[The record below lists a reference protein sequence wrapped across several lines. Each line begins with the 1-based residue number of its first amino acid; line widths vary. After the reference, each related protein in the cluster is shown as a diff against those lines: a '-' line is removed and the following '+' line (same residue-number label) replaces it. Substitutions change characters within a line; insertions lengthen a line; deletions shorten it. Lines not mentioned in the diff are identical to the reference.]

1 MYGTAVNLGAG
12 GFDDV
17 MYFEEG
23 GSPMYLDDT
32 LRSTAPGAQSP
43 RPQFGRLRAPVGD
56 TSILQGDGDL
66 RYYDDPDFNPELDLR
81 KSPTGEAFGEDAI
94 QLLEEKGL
102 GSLIMD
108 KLRGNDVTKGVRES
122 GRIGG
127 TSPEFMETLIDEY
140 GYPSVFDEETGERV
154 IPTDLDYSEEVRH
167 ARPEG
172 RRDLPTYPELE
183 DARGHLLGSAVMASE
198 YGPET
203 AESAGN
209 FSEFMDRFAPII
221 MGGGQNKR
229 DVAMDQRNN
238 AIGRQIF
245 MKAGIDATVEELT
258 QQVDAEIFK
267 QLDKIMGRSQ
277 EDRMTPS
284 ADQPRAP
291 RNFKSPSEGPD
302 VFFPRN
308 EEGYF
313 DTTRGVMGI
322 SPRKYRNYGV

>member
-23 GSPMYLDDT
+23 GSPMYLEET
-32 LRSTAPGAQSP
+32 LTGTAPGSQSP
-43 RPQFGRLRAPVGD
+43 TPEFADLRGPVGD
-56 TSILQGDGDL
+56 DAPVMSEE
-66 RYYDDPDFNPELDLR
+66 ELA
-81 KSPTGEAFGEDAI
+81 EFED
-94 QLLEEKGL
+94 QKGL

-108 KLRGNDVTKGVRES
+108 RVRGKNVTKDLRES
-122 GRIGG
+122 GRVGG

-140 GYPSVFDEETGERV
+140 GYPSVFDEETGEKI
-154 IPTDLDYSEEVRH
+154 IPTDLDVYPEEVRH
-167 ARPEG
+167 ARPEDRG
-172 RRDLPTYPELE
+172 DLPTYPELE

-198 YGPET
+198 YGPDT

-209 FSEFMDRFAPII
+209 FSEFMDRFAPVI

-245 MKAGIDATVEELT
+245 MKAGMDATVEELT

-284 ADQPRAP
+284 EDQPLAP

-308 EEGYF
+308 EKGYF

>member
-17 MYFEEG
+17 MYFEAG
-23 GSPMYLDDT
+23 GSPMYLEET
-32 LRSTAPGAQSP
+32 LTGTAPGSQSP
-43 RPQFGRLRAPVGD
+43 RPEFADLRGPVGD
-56 TSILQGDGDL
+56 DAPVMSEE
-66 RYYDDPDFNPELDLR
+66 ELA
-81 KSPTGEAFGEDAI
+81 EFED
-94 QLLEEKGL
+94 QKGL

-108 KLRGNDVTKGVRES
+108 RIRGKNVTKDLRES
-122 GRIGG
+122 GRVGG

-140 GYPSVFDEETGERV
+140 GYPSVFDEETGEKI
-154 IPTDLDYSEEVRH
+154 IPTDLDLYSEEVRH

-209 FSEFMDRFAPII
+209 FSELMARFAPII

>member
-108 KLRGNDVTKGVRES
+108 KIRGESVTDGIREP
-122 GRIGG
+122 
-127 TSPEFMETLIDEY
+127 SPELIEEY
-140 GYPSVFDEETGERV
+140 EYSSVFDEGARV
-154 IPTDLDYSEEVRH
+154 PEPAEGRLPVVQLRQQKEGSEE
-167 ARPEG
+167 PENFDNFMNRFLPPSLSGPGDLLSG
-172 RRDLPTYPELE
+172 REALR
-183 DARGHLLGSAVMASE
+183 
-198 YGPET
+198 
-203 AESAGN
+203 
-209 FSEFMDRFAPII
+209 
-221 MGGGQNKR
+221 
-229 DVAMDQRNN
+229 DQRHN
-238 AIGRQIF
+238 AIGQQIF
-245 MKAGIDATVEELT
+245 KRAGMAATVEELT
-258 QQVDAEIFK
+258 KMVDENIFK
-267 QLDKIMGRSQ
+267 QLDRILGRTE
-277 EDRMTPS
+277 EDRMTP
-284 ADQPRAP
+284 AP
-291 RNFKSPSEGPD
+291 
-302 VFFPRN
+302 
-308 EEGYF
+308 
-313 DTTRGVMGI
+313 
-322 SPRKYRNYGV
+322 

>member
-23 GSPMYLDDT
+23 GSPMYLDGMLDG
-32 LRSTAPGAQSP
+32 TAPGAQSP
-43 RPQFGRLRAPVGD
+43 RPEFADLRGPVGD
-56 TSILQGDGDL
+56 DAPVMSEE
-66 RYYDDPDFNPELDLR
+66 ELA
-81 KSPTGEAFGEDAI
+81 EFED
-94 QLLEEKGL
+94 QKGL

-108 KLRGNDVTKGVRES
+108 RIRGKNVTKDLRES
-122 GRIGG
+122 GRVGG

-140 GYPSVFDEETGERV
+140 GYPSVFDEETGEKI
-154 IPTDLDYSEEVRH
+154 IPTDLDLYSEEVRH

-245 MKAGIDATVEELT
+245 MKAGMNATVEELT

>member
-23 GSPMYLDDT
+23 GSPMYLEGM
-32 LRSTAPGAQSP
+32 LAGTAPGAQSP
-43 RPQFGRLRAPVGD
+43 RPEFADLRGPVGD
-56 TSILQGDGDL
+56 EPPVMSEE
-66 RYYDDPDFNPELDLR
+66 ELAEFE
-81 KSPTGEAFGEDAI
+81 G
-94 QLLEEKGL
+94 QKGL

-108 KLRGNDVTKGVRES
+108 RIRGKNVTEDLRES
-122 GRIGG
+122 GRVGG

-140 GYPSVFDEETGERV
+140 GYPSVFDEETGDRI
-154 IPTDLDYSEEVRH
+154 IPTDLDVYSEEVRH
-167 ARPEG
+167 ARPED

-209 FSEFMDRFAPII
+209 FGEFMDRFAPII

-267 QLDKIMGRSQ
+267 QLDKIMGRSE

-284 ADQPRAP
+284 SDQPRAP

-313 DTTRGVMGI
+313 DTTRGVMGV

>member
-17 MYFEEG
+17 MYFEGG
-23 GSPMYLDDT
+23 GSPMYLEET
-32 LRSTAPGAQSP
+32 LTGTAPGSQSP
-43 RPQFGRLRAPVGD
+43 RPEFADLRGPVGD
-56 TSILQGDGDL
+56 DAPVMSEE
-66 RYYDDPDFNPELDLR
+66 ELA
-81 KSPTGEAFGEDAI
+81 EFED
-94 QLLEEKGL
+94 QKGL
-102 GSLIMD
+102 GSLILD
-108 KLRGNDVTKGVRES
+108 RIRGKNVTKDLRES
-122 GRIGG
+122 GRVGG

-140 GYPSVFDEETGERV
+140 GYPSVFDEETGEKI
-154 IPTDLDYSEEVRH
+154 IPTDLDLYSEEVRH
-167 ARPEG
+167 ARPED

-245 MKAGIDATVEELT
+245 MKAGINATVEELT

>member
-32 LRSTAPGAQSP
+32 LRGTAPGAQSP
-43 RPQFGRLRAPVGD
+43 RPQFAPLRGPVG
-56 TSILQGDGDL
+56 G
-66 RYYDDPDFNPELDLR
+66 DPDAEMRRQAYETEYGVGPMPSL
-81 KSPTGEAFGEDAI
+81 TEAERAEMKRRAYKDTYMR
-94 QLLEEKGL
+94 EEKGL
-102 GSLIMD
+102 GSLILD
-108 KLRGNDVTKGVRES
+108 KIRGNDVTDGIRES

-167 ARPEG
+167 ARPED
-172 RRDLPTYPELE
+172 RRDMPTYPELE
-183 DARGHLLGSAVMASE
+183 DARGHMLGSAVTSLE

-203 AESAGN
+203 AETAGN
-209 FSEFMDRFAPII
+209 FSEFMDKFAPFPL
-221 MGGGQNKR
+221 GGQNAR
-229 DVAMDQRNN
+229 DVEMDQRNN

-245 MKAGIDATVEELT
+245 KKAGMDATVEELT
-258 QQVDAEIFK
+258 AAVDAEIFK
-267 QLDKIMGRSQ
+267 QLDKILGRT
-277 EDRMTPS
+277 EEERMTP
-284 ADQPRAP
+284 ATDQPRAP
-291 RNFKSPSEGPD
+291 RNFVSPSEGPD
-302 VFFPRN
+302 VYYPRN

-313 DTTRGVMGI
+313 DTTRKVLGF
-322 SPRKYRNYGV
+322 SPRKYRNY

>member
-23 GSPMYLDDT
+23 GSPMYLEET
-32 LRSTAPGAQSP
+32 LTGTAPGSQSP
-43 RPQFGRLRAPVGD
+43 TPEFADLRGPVGD
-56 TSILQGDGDL
+56 DAPVMSEE
-66 RYYDDPDFNPELDLR
+66 ELA
-81 KSPTGEAFGEDAI
+81 EFED
-94 QLLEEKGL
+94 QKGL
-102 GSLIMD
+102 GSLILD
-108 KLRGNDVTKGVRES
+108 RISGKNVTKDLRES
-122 GRIGG
+122 GRVGG

-140 GYPSVFDEETGERV
+140 GYPSVFDEETGEKI
-154 IPTDLDYSEEVRH
+154 IPTDLDVYPEEVRH
-167 ARPEG
+167 ARPEDRG
-172 RRDLPTYPELE
+172 DLPTYPELE
-183 DARGHLLGSAVMASE
+183 DARGHLLGSAVMAAE

-209 FSEFMDRFAPII
+209 FSEFMDRFAPVI

-245 MKAGIDATVEELT
+245 MKAGMDATVEELT

-284 ADQPRAP
+284 EDQPLAP

-308 EEGYF
+308 EKGYF

>member
-43 RPQFGRLRAPVGD
+43 RPQFAPLRGPVGD
-56 TSILQGDGDL
+56 DEPVM
-66 RYYDDPDFNPELDLR
+66 YEEELA
-81 KSPTGEAFGEDAI
+81 EFED
-94 QLLEEKGL
+94 QKGL

-108 KLRGNDVTKGVRES
+108 KIRGNNVTDGIRES

-127 TSPEFMETLIDEY
+127 TSPEFMETLIEEY
-140 GYPSVFDEETGERV
+140 GYPSVFDAELGERV

-167 ARPEG
+167 ARPAD
-172 RRDLPTYPELE
+172 RRDMPTYPELE
-183 DARGHLLGSAVMASE
+183 DARGHMLGSAVTSLE

-209 FSEFMDRFAPII
+209 FSEFMDRFAPFPF
-221 MGGGQNKR
+221 GGQNAR
-229 DVAMDQRNN
+229 DVKMDQRNN

-245 MKAGIDATVEELT
+245 KKAGMDATVEELT
-258 QQVDAEIFK
+258 AAVDAEIFN
-267 QLDKIMGRSQ
+267 QLDRIMGRT
-277 EDRMTPS
+277 EEERMTP
-284 ADQPRAP
+284 ATGQPRAP
-291 RNFKSPSEGPD
+291 RNFVSPSEGPD
-302 VFFPRN
+302 VYYPRN

-313 DTTRGVMGI
+313 DTTRKVLGF
-322 SPRKYRNYGV
+322 SPRKYRNY

>member
-43 RPQFGRLRAPVGD
+43 RPQFAPLRGPVGD
-56 TSILQGDGDL
+56 DEPVM
-66 RYYDDPDFNPELDLR
+66 YEEELA
-81 KSPTGEAFGEDAI
+81 EFED
-94 QLLEEKGL
+94 QKGL

-108 KLRGNDVTKGVRES
+108 KIRGNNVTDGIRES

-127 TSPEFMETLIDEY
+127 TSPEFMETLIEEY
-140 GYPSVFDEETGERV
+140 GYPSVFDAELGERV

-167 ARPEG
+167 ARPAD
-172 RRDLPTYPELE
+172 RRDMPTYPELE
-183 DARGHLLGSAVMASE
+183 DARGHMLGSAVTSLE

-209 FSEFMDRFAPII
+209 FSEFMDRFAPFPF
-221 MGGGQNKR
+221 GGQNAR
-229 DVAMDQRNN
+229 DVKMDQRNN

-245 MKAGIDATVEELT
+245 KKAGMDATVEELT
-258 QQVDAEIFK
+258 AAVDAEIFK
-267 QLDKIMGRSQ
+267 QLDKILGRT
-277 EDRMTPS
+277 EEERMTP
-284 ADQPRAP
+284 AAGQPRAP
-291 RNFKSPSEGPD
+291 RNFVSPSEGPD
-302 VFFPRN
+302 VYYPRN

-313 DTTRGVMGI
+313 DTTRKVLGF
-322 SPRKYRNYGV
+322 SPRKYRNY

>member
-17 MYFEEG
+17 MYFEGG
-23 GSPMYLDDT
+23 GSPMYLEET
-32 LRSTAPGAQSP
+32 LTGTAPGSQSP
-43 RPQFGRLRAPVGD
+43 RPEFADLRGPVGD
-56 TSILQGDGDL
+56 DAPVMSEE
-66 RYYDDPDFNPELDLR
+66 ELA
-81 KSPTGEAFGEDAI
+81 EFED
-94 QLLEEKGL
+94 QKGL
-102 GSLIMD
+102 GSLILD
-108 KLRGNDVTKGVRES
+108 RIRGKNVTKDLRES
-122 GRIGG
+122 GRVGG

-140 GYPSVFDEETGERV
+140 GYPSVFDEETGEKI
-154 IPTDLDYSEEVRH
+154 IPTDLDLYSEEVRH
-167 ARPEG
+167 ARPAD

-245 MKAGIDATVEELT
+245 MKAGINATVEELT